1 MVASATQ
8 TLCCDI
14 QEKSHRF
21 LHRPSIGPIQISFDE
36 YKLAAML
43 RAKTRLELAVGKERQ
58 ISLFPLCPL
67 CECLPLAG
75 VPSNPAP
82 NSTLQHCYTT
92 FIMLIS

>member
-1 MVASATQ
+1 MVASVTQ
-8 TLCCDI
+8 KLCC
-14 QEKSHRF
+14 KKNPHRF
-21 LHRPSIGPIQISFDE
+21 SHHPSIGPIQISFDE

-43 RAKTRLELAVGKERQ
+43 RAKTGLELAVGKERQ

-75 VPSNPAP
+75 VPSTPAP
-82 NSTLQHCYTT
+82 NLTLQHCYIT